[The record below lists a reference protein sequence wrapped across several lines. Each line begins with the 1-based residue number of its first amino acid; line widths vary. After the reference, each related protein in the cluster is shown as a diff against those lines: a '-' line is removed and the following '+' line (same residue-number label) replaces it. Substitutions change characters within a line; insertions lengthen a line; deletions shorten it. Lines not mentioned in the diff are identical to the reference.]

1 MKSISD
7 ALDVLQNEENMSI
20 GCVLPVLTLLK
31 ENLERFKDDRNII
44 HCVPLINCLLE
55 GIERRFGPLF
65 TDTNMI
71 LAAISDPHFKLSWM
85 SEGEK
90 STAIDILKK
99 EVDQRRIASVE

>member
-1 MKSISD
+1 M
-7 ALDVLQNEENMSI
+7 
-20 GCVLPVLTLLK
+20 PVLTLLK

-55 GIERRFGPLF
+55 GIEKRFVPLF